1 MSHTET
7 TPKTA
12 SKPSWLKVRFPSH
25 KNFFSVS
32 QLLKDKGLHTIC
44 QSAHC
49 PNITECWS
57 HKTATFLILGDVCTR
72 NCAFCAVKKGVPVSS
87 GEDEADRVTQAVE
100 QLGLRYCVITSV
112 TRDDLPDG
120 GASGFALVMRRL
132 KAMDP
137 NLLIEILIPDFQ
149 GCEDSLDTVLEEK
162 PDVLNHNIE
171 VPESLYPLINRP
183 SSNYR
188 RSLEVLSRA
197 KNKGFYTKSGLMI
210 GLGES
215 QDEIF
220 KSLKDLR
227 SVGCDLLTIG
237 QYLQPAKINIPVKK
251 YYNPAQFEA
260 LRKQALALGFAAV
273 ESGPL
278 VRSSYMAHRMYR
290 LMDGGQ

>member
-1 MSHTET
+1 
-7 TPKTA
+7 
-12 SKPSWLKVRFPSH
+12 
-25 KNFFSVS
+25 
-32 QLLKDKGLHTIC
+32 
-44 QSAHC
+44 
-49 PNITECWS
+49 
-57 HKTATFLILGDVCTR
+57 
-72 NCAFCAVKKGVPVSS
+72 
-87 GEDEADRVTQAVE
+87 
-100 QLGLRYCVITSV
+100 
-112 TRDDLPDG
+112 
-120 GASGFALVMRRL
+120 
-132 KAMDP
+132 MDP

-197 KNKGFYTKSGLMI
+197 QNKGFYTKSGLMI